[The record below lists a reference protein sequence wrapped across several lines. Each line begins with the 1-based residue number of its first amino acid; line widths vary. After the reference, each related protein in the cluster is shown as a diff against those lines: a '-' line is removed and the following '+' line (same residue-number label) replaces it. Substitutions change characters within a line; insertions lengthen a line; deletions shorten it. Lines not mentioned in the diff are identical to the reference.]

1 MEAPTSS
8 SFFLEETPMTI
19 ETSFDSNYRKVLVA
33 ARRARQLQNGSQAL
47 VPTRSNKACR
57 IAQDEINAGKISY
70 VKNNEAE
77 VTKPLVE
84 GPAVPI
90 LLSKPSLFPIPPA
103 SAGAGV
109 VLPFKRSARLPLLC
123 RKSVASPML

>member
-1 MEAPTSS
+1 MALPASS
-8 SFFLEETPMTI
+8 NFPLEMTQMTI

-47 VPTRSNKACR
+47 IPTHSNKACR
-57 IAQDEINAGKISY
+57 IAQDEIEAGKIAY
-70 VKNNEAE
+70 VKKEVE

-90 LLSKPSLFPIPPA
+90 LLS
-103 SAGAGV
+103 
-109 VLPFKRSARLPLLC
+109 
-123 RKSVASPML
+123 